1 MSNSNTYVS
10 PEKQSFASK
19 AFDAPS
25 CHHVWKKICDAYKIC
40 ACPWCEKRARSEDLF
55 ENGVAVHIDN
65 VDPCEFMHDYVYNIN
80 PLAFNVSFVRAKYLT
95 QCDLLR
101 LFTVLGFVLYLLGN
115 LSNLLWILQSI
126 DLSDGGL
133 SVFYVVLL
141 QTKYWSVGG
150 NNRVESYAK

>member
-1 MSNSNTYVS
+1 
-10 PEKQSFASK
+10 
-19 AFDAPS
+19 
-25 CHHVWKKICDAYKIC
+25 
-40 ACPWCEKRARSEDLF
+40 
-55 ENGVAVHIDN
+55 
-65 VDPCEFMHDYVYNIN
+65 MHDYVYYIY

-115 LSNLLWILQSI
+115 LSNLLRILQSI